1 VSDERVRKLLK
12 EIEDELAGTDRT
24 LADVIR
30 ERLRI
35 RPEDETARVRDLI
48 GGRLVMNEPIVHQV
62 LVTILHGGSTE
73 AALVA
78 AVKYLAES
86 LRLQVNELADALL
99 RAPPRGFRF
108 QVPAYGTALPG
119 SVVADA
125 EAFLRSAPVQTPR
138 DYMTLHDGNRST
150 PGDDL

>member
-1 VSDERVRKLLK
+1 MSDERVRKLLK

-78 AVKYLAES
+78 AVKYLVSAVEGS
-86 LRLQVNELADALL
+86 RQAHMDHLNHCSRPFAQVPITDFTPFPPILPPNAVVAPLIDLT
-99 RAPPRGFRF
+99 RPAPP
-108 QVPAYGTALPG
+108 A
-119 SVVADA
+119 
-125 EAFLRSAPVQTPR
+125 
-138 DYMTLHDGNRST
+138 
-150 PGDDL
+150 